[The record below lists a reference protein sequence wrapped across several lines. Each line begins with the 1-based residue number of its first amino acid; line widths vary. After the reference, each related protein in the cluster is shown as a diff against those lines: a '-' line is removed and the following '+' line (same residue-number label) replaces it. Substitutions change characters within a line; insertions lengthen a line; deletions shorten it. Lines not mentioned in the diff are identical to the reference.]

1 MADVAANQQ
10 LVKMARDLE
19 RKRAARRK
27 VVAKLTGLDDEIR
40 VLRKHIRDLTTP
52 DPTEAYQPM
61 APLAPDGSG
70 VPA

>member
-52 DPTEAYQPM
+52 DPTEAYQPVS
-61 APLAPDGSG
+61 APTDEVGVLA
-70 VPA
+70 